1 MCILRTNTQV
11 IYLFFFLA
19 GIHYG
24 KIGVASLVA
33 HGLSQTITAWSDPVL
48 GASFSLN

>member
-1 MCILRTNTQV
+1 MCILRTNSQV

-33 HGLSQTITAWSDPVL
+33 QTITAWCDPVL
-48 GASFSLN
+48 SASFSLN